1 MASRKRSPGAIKGQP
16 VEYPC
21 MNVRAATEA
30 DVSAIRAVAEAAWR
44 ADYPDAIEKS
54 TIEAGVG
61 HWYGAA
67 VVEMELSS
75 PATILLVAE
84 RDGDVV
90 GFVHAYGS
98 GRHPTILRLHV
109 APAHRDSG
117 AMAALFE
124 AVETQVE
131 EPEALRATAL
141 EANDHVQAFYA
152 DRGLE
157 RVDTESTTIG
167 DAQYSEA
174 VLARA

>member
-1 MASRKRSPGAIKGQP
+1 
-16 VEYPC
+16 
-21 MNVRAATEA
+21 MNVRAATAA

-44 ADYPDAIEKS
+44 ADYPDAIDEA

-61 HWYGAA
+61 HWYGEA

-75 PATILLVAE
+75 PATIMLVAE

-98 GRHPTILRLHV
+98 GPQPTILRLHV
-109 APAHRDSG
+109 IPEHRDSG
-117 AMAALFE
+117 AMASLFE
-124 AVETQVE
+124 AVETRVE

-141 EANDHVQAFYA
+141 EANDHVRSFYA
-152 DRGLE
+152 DRGFE

-167 DAQYSEA
+167 DAQYPEV